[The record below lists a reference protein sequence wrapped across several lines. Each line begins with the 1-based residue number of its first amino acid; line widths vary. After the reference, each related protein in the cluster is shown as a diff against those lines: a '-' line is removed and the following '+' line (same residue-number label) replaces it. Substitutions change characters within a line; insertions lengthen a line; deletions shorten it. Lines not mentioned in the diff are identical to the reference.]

1 MRSFMELCISTHFFC
16 KTTLKNKSIKKKKKK
31 KPCKKEKQTRITK
44 PLSKY
49 PRADPFFIFLIFS
62 ETFGY
67 SNKKICIFS
76 WRNPSQAIISN
87 IKTAQECSSK
97 RGALLVLS
105 LFLNIY
111 VKESTG
117 MDRNESKPSTMGSHS
132 CWPDSA
138 SRSSSHITGERQR
151 G

>member
-16 KTTLKNKSIKKKKKK
+16 KTTLKNKSIKKNK

-44 PLSKY
+44 PLSRY

-67 SNKKICIFS
+67 FHKKICIFS

-87 IKTAQECSSK
+87 IKTVQECSSK
-97 RGALLVLS
+97 RSIIGTFS
-105 LFLNIY
+105 FPQYI
-111 VKESTG
+111 
-117 MDRNESKPSTMGSHS
+117 R
-132 CWPDSA
+132 
-138 SRSSSHITGERQR
+138 ERKYWNGQK
-151 G
+151 